1 MGVRETYE
9 QWCFGS
15 YPDEEVAEFT
25 GLTPR
30 ALRALARLGAIETS
44 SLERGAGH
52 RRQWRPSAILKA
64 TIAGALHRTGLSLP
78 MAGRLA
84 FHVWTYIP
92 ASIAEVIPSRVWPY
106 PEIPKARDHPIRA
119 LIDPANTMLRHE
131 WHDIRVHLVNG
142 SFFFIQPGLLRPVKD
157 YVSKFVCLGRITAD
171 GSSFKVWQP
180 LPKVLPIKGRDLSSD
195 PEERRQQRQRALEAW
210 KRDIPA
216 EYGTLINPKLLA
228 YEEDPDADPE
238 LARRVCENY
247 ESILSVNISLPMRRA
262 VRKALGLPV
271 DNPERT

>member
-1 MGVRETYE
+1 MNVRETYE
-9 QWCFGS
+9 HWCFGT

-30 ALRALARLGAIETS
+30 ALRALAKLGAIETS
-44 SLERGAGH
+44 SSERGAGH
-52 RRQWRPSAILKA
+52 RRQWGPSAILKA
-64 TIAGALHRTGLSLP
+64 TIAGALHRTDLSLP
-78 MAGRLA
+78 MAGRLS
-84 FHVWTYIP
+84 FHIWMYIP

-106 PEIPKARDHPIRA
+106 SEIPEVRDHPIRA
-119 LIDPANTMLRHE
+119 VIDPANTTLRHE

-171 GSSFKVWQP
+171 GSSFKVWRP
-180 LPKVLPIKGRDLSSD
+180 LPKVLKAPNLSSD
-195 PEERRQQRQRALEAW
+195 PEERREQLRRARTAW

-216 EYGTLINPKLLA
+216 EYGTLISPKLLA

-238 LARRVCENY
+238 LAQRVCENY

-271 DNPERT
+271 DDPERT